1 MTENNYFER
10 NGAAYLSLENDEIF
24 LGYGELSNSPENLV
38 IKSKTSE
45 YYDYLIFMDSR
56 GAKVEK
62 NSTSFIDLLRIYFEK
77 MEFSYL
83 IVSRPLNLTIVAS
96 LLSFFDNTIIK
107 FGRVVTNVG
116 FVDTTPKKKNTLLD
130 IKSQLDGLGLGI
142 EYKYQNLG
150 YFNLASGIN
159 EELGT
164 FSISENSIN
173 ALAKKLKNINSKLY
187 FLNTPEVLSNKGFT
201 RCRPES
207 FYSQI
212 YKSNEL
218 VKKIS
223 DEAGGHLIDISK
235 VGIDTFD
242 GVHFT
247 DIGHKACYK
256 ILLASLSV

>member
-1 MTENNYFER
+1 MTENNYFEI
-10 NGAAYLSLENDEIF
+10 NDAAYLRLENDEIF
-24 LGYGELSNSPENLV
+24 LGYAELSNSPENFI
-38 IKSKTSE
+38 IKSITSE
-45 YYDYLIFMDSR
+45 YYDYLIFIDRR

-62 NSTSFIDLLRIYFEK
+62 NSISSIELLRSYFEK

-83 IVSRPLNLTIVAS
+83 IVSRPLNLTIVAT

-130 IKSQLDGLGLGI
+130 IKSQLEELGI
-142 EYKYQNLG
+142 DYKYQSLG
-150 YFNLASGIN
+150 YFNLANGIN

-173 ALAKKLKNINSKLY
+173 AIAKKLKNTNSKLY
-187 FLNTPEVLSNKGFT
+187 FINTPEVLSKKGFT
-201 RCRPES
+201 RNRPES

-212 YKSNEL
+212 YKSNKL

-223 DEAGGHLIDISK
+223 DEAGGNLIDISK
-235 VGIDTFD
+235 AGIDTFD

-247 DIGHKACYK
+247 DIGHKICYK

>member
-10 NGAAYLSLENDEIF
+10 SDGSFLRLENDEIF
-24 LGYGELSNSPENLV
+24 LGYAELSNSPENFL
-38 IKSKTSE
+38 IKSRTSE
-45 YYDYLIFMDSR
+45 FYDYLIFMDSR

-62 NSTSFIDLLRIYFEK
+62 NSISLIELLRSYFEK

-83 IVSRPLNLTIVAS
+83 IVSRPLNLTIVAT

-107 FGRVVTNVG
+107 FGSVVTNVG

-164 FSISENSIN
+164 FYISENSIN
-173 ALAKKLKNINSKLY
+173 AIAKKLKNINSKLY
-187 FLNTPEVLSNKGFT
+187 FINTPEVLSNNSFK
-201 RCRPES
+201 RRRPES

-212 YKSNEL
+212 YKSNKL

-223 DEAGGHLIDISK
+223 DEAGGNLIDISK

-247 DIGHKACYK
+247 DIGHKICYK
-256 ILLASLSV
+256 ILLDSLSV